1 MTKTPLMSTR
11 PFGEAACE
19 SELKLLTRDGYG
31 SYFFYH
37 TEFNAEALDKNVYLI
52 IGRRGAGKTALSHYF
67 SFQKEIPHTV
77 AIDVD
82 EPDVFQKVLSDI
94 SQGVAW
100 HREIAIPRL
109 VEIWDFVIWS
119 VIFRTLSQEDPRI
132 ASACAFGKDAD
143 KVSHFI
149 LNTLKAVLSCLLK
162 QEKGE
167 VADELHSLIADGK
180 MEVGKAAVLELS
192 RKRPIIIAFDSLEN
206 LPVSDDATMWA
217 TAALI
222 QCASKF
228 NQEYSNK
235 GVHLKLFLMAEVYP
249 YLKEEV
255 VLNPLK
261 FIRDELFLY
270 WRPKDLMRLICWRL
284 HFYLRSSGHK
294 VPNATSID
302 WDDYQEVM
310 LKVWEP
316 YFGEELVN
324 DMGLSEKTFPY
335 ILRHTQLRPRQIIVL
350 CNYIAE
356 CAKQEGSFP
365 QFSSRSLVEGVRIA
379 EKQLAD
385 EVLNAYSS
393 VYPRVGRII
402 EALNRIPLLFKAS
415 ELDKRAH
422 CTASEWTP
430 GEYSQFR
437 FRHLVTELGIV
448 GRVRRLDQTKGY
460 VEADFEYASEGR
472 LALHANDLC
481 VIHPMFYHKLEIQMT
496 SKLRVYPF
504 PDRDAF
510 QMLKI
515 D

>member
-1 MTKTPLMSTR
+1 MTKTPLRNTR

-31 SYFFYH
+31 DYFFYH
-37 TEFNAEALDKNVYLI
+37 TEFNSEALDKDVYLI
-52 IGRRGAGKTALSHYF
+52 IGRRGCGKTALSHYF
-67 SFQKEIPHTV
+67 SFQKEIQNTV
-77 AIDVD
+77 AIDVN

-109 VEIWDFVIWS
+109 VEVWEFVIWS

-143 KVSHFI
+143 QVSHFI
-149 LNTLKAVLSCLLK
+149 LNTLKAILNRLLQ

-167 VADELHSLIADGK
+167 IADELHGLIAGGK
-180 MEVGKAAVLELS
+180 MEAGKAAVLELA
-192 RKRPIIIAFDSLEN
+192 RKQPIIVAFDSLEN
-206 LPVSDDATMWA
+206 FPVSDDATMWA

-228 NQEYSNK
+228 NQEYSTQ
-235 GVHLKLFLMAEVYP
+235 GIHLKLFLMAEVYP

-261 FIRDELFLY
+261 FIRDELFLH

-284 HFYLRSSGHK
+284 HFYLKSAGYK
-294 VPNATSID
+294 VPPSVSVD
-302 WDDYQEVM
+302 WDDYREVM

-316 YFGEELVN
+316 YFGETLIN
-324 DMGLSEKTFPY
+324 GIGLEEKTFPY

-350 CNYIAE
+350 CNHVAE
-356 CAKQEGSFP
+356 CAKREGTFP
-365 QFSSRSLVEGVRIA
+365 QFSTRSLVEGVRIA

-393 VYPRVGRII
+393 VYPRVGRIV
-402 EALNRIPLLFKAS
+402 EALNRLPVLFKAS

-422 CTASEWTP
+422 YTASEWPP
-430 GEYSQFR
+430 GEYSPFR

-448 GRVRRLDQTKGY
+448 GRVRRLDRTKGY
-460 VEADFEYASEGR
+460 IEADFEYASNER
-472 LALHANDLC
+472 LALQESDLC
-481 VIHPMFYHKLEIQMT
+481 VIHPMFYHKLETDMNL
-496 SKLRVYPF
+496 KVRVYPF

-515 D
+515 E